1 MAFYIVWPSLE
12 SFESTEVPLPSGQL
26 LGDPRVDV
34 NGRRLA
40 RYNWDQLTQEDV
52 DYFLSMEGVT
62 VSAYPPDPWDE
73 YAEE

>member
-12 SFESTEVPLPSGQL
+12 SFESTELPLPSGQS
-26 LGDPRVDV
+26 LGEPRVDV
-34 NGRRLA
+34 NGRRLV

-62 VSAYPPDPWDE
+62 VSAYLPDPWDE

>member
-12 SFESTEVPLPSGQL
+12 SFESPELPLPSGQS
-26 LGDPRVDV
+26 LGEPRVDV
-34 NGRRLA
+34 NGRRLV

-62 VSAYPPDPWDE
+62 VSAYLPDPWDE